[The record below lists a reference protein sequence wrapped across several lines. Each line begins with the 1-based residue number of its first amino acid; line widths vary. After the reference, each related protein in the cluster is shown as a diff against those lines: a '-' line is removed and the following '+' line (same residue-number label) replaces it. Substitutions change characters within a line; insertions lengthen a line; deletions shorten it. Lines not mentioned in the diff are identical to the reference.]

1 MDVDKIF
8 LNPPVFE
15 TERLILR
22 KLEMSDANEYFE
34 FASDPL
40 VSTETLWER
49 HITVNDTIHY
59 LQKVMQKYESRQ
71 ALRWGIINKLNNK
84 LIGRTGLISID
95 SVHEKVEIGYALS
108 SEYWNQGIITE
119 ATRKII
125 QYSFLEV
132 GINRI
137 EARCNFNNAGSYR
150 VLEKLGMTHEGTL
163 RSQLK
168 IKGKFIDQRMYS
180 LLRSDYV
187 QLHINR
193 ED

>member
-22 KLEMSDANEYFE
+22 KLEMSDAKQYFE
-34 FASDPL
+34 FATDPV
-40 VSTETLWER
+40 VSVETLWDR
-49 HITVNDTIHY
+49 HIAVDDTIHY
-59 LQKVMQKYESRQ
+59 LQKVMHKFESKQ
-71 ALRWGIINKLNNK
+71 AIRWGIINKLNNN

-95 SVHEKVEIGYALS
+95 SVHEKAEIGYALS

-119 ATRKII
+119 ATRIII

-137 EARCNFNNAGSYR
+137 EARCNFNNTGSYR
-150 VLEKLGMTHEGTL
+150 VLEKLGMTCEGTL

-180 LLRSDYV
+180 VLRSDYLPT
-187 QLHINR
+187 QALS
-193 ED
+193 

>member
-22 KLEMSDANEYFE
+22 KLEMSDAKKYFE
-34 FASDPL
+34 FATDPV
-40 VSTETLWER
+40 VSVETLWDR

-59 LQKVMQKYESRQ
+59 LQKVMHKFESKQ
-71 ALRWGIINKLNNK
+71 AIRWGVINKLNNK

-95 SVHEKVEIGYALS
+95 SVHEKAEIGYALS

-125 QYSFLEV
+125 HYSFLEV

-137 EARCNFNNAGSYR
+137 EARCNYNNTGSYC
-150 VLEKLGMTHEGTL
+150 VLEKLGMTYEGTL

-168 IKGKFIDQRMYS
+168 IKGKFIDQRIYS
-180 LLRSDYV
+180 VLRSNYV
-187 QLHINR
+187 PIQ
-193 ED
+193 D